1 MMKKFSGLVAAVG
14 MSFVLTACGGSGE
27 EGESSGESSG
37 GAENTETVTLQLGH
51 ALSPGTPAADKIDE
65 MAETVAEETEGRVE
79 FDIYPDSQLGSE
91 TEMLEQIQVGSMQ
104 AGAIMIGS
112 MQTLDMK
119 MAIEDLPY
127 MWKDVE
133 HAREAYKGE
142 FGEQLADIISEQ
154 GLTQIG
160 YLEWGPRHV
169 TNNEKPIVEPEDLE
183 GVNIRV
189 AETALRVDAF
199 EQVGALPT
207 VMAFSEVYGAL
218 QQGALDA
225 QENPLSVINAAKF
238 YEVQDY
244 LSLTGHFYNTVMM
257 VVETDTWDQISE
269 EDQQL
274 IKDEASSIS
283 EEVAEMNDTKEEE
296 YLTELEEN
304 GMQINDDVNTEAFR
318 EAMLPV
324 YDQWEEEVFGEELM
338 NVYREASGWEE

>member
-1 MMKKFSGLVAAVG
+1 MKKLSGIVATLSLV
-14 MSFVLTACGGSGE
+14 FILTACGGSGE
-27 EGESSGESSG
+27 ESSASG
-37 GAENTETVTLQLGH
+37 GSDESVTLQLGH

-65 MAETVAEETEGRVE
+65 MAETVEEETDGRVV

-104 AGAIMIGS
+104 AGAIMVGS

-142 FGEQLADIISEQ
+142 FGEKLADIASEQ

-160 YLEWGPRHV
+160 YLEWGKRHI
-169 TNNEKPIVEPEDLE
+169 TNNEKPIVDPEDLE

-199 EQVGALPT
+199 EEVGALPT

-257 VVETDTWDQISE
+257 MVETDTWDQISE
-269 EDQQL
+269 EDQKL
-274 IKDEASSIS
+274 IKEETSKIS
-283 EEVAEMNDTKEEE
+283 EEVTEMNDSMEED
-296 YLTELEEN
+296 YLAELEEN

-324 YDQWEEEVFGEELM
+324 YDKWEEEVFGKELM
-338 NVYREASGWEE
+338 DVYREASGWEK

>member
-1 MMKKFSGLVAAVG
+1 MKKLSGIAATLSLV
-14 MSFVLTACGGSGE
+14 FILTACGGSGE
-27 EGESSGESSG
+27 ESSASG
-37 GAENTETVTLQLGH
+37 GSDESVTLQLGH

-65 MAETVAEETEGRVE
+65 MAETIEEETDGRVV

-104 AGAIMIGS
+104 AGAIMVGS

-142 FGEQLADIISEQ
+142 FGEKLADIASEQ

-160 YLEWGPRHV
+160 YLEWGKRHI

-199 EQVGALPT
+199 EEVGALPT

-257 VVETDTWDQISE
+257 MVETDTWDQISE
-269 EDQQL
+269 EDQKL
-274 IKDEASSIS
+274 IKEETSKIS
-283 EEVAEMNDTKEEE
+283 EEVTEMNDSMEKE
-296 YLTELEEN
+296 YLKELEEN

-324 YDQWEEEVFGEELM
+324 YDKWEEEVFGKELM
-338 NVYREASGWEE
+338 DVYREASGWEK

>member
-1 MMKKFSGLVAAVG
+1 MKYIKMSLFLSLILVLG
-14 MSFVLTACGGSGE
+14 ACGNNSDSGDGGEAEGDSNGGSE
-27 EGESSGESSG
+27 
-37 GAENTETVTLQLGH
+37 ETVTLQLGH
-51 ALSPGTPAADKIDE
+51 ALSPGTPAADNIDE
-65 MAETVAEETEGRVE
+65 VAEIVSEETEGRVE

-104 AGAIMIGS
+104 SGAIMVGS
-112 MQTLDMK
+112 MQALDMK

-127 MWKDVE
+127 MWADIE
-133 HAREAYKGE
+133 NAREAYRGE
-142 FGEQLADIISEQ
+142 FGEELGSIMEEQ
-154 GLTQIG
+154 GMTQIG
-160 YLEWGPRHV
+160 YLEWGFRHI

-225 QENPLSVINAAKF
+225 QENPLANIVAPRF

-244 LSLTGHFYNTVMM
+244 LSLTGHFYNTVM
-257 VVETDTWDQISE
+257 VVVDTETWGNISE
-269 EDQQL
+269 EDQQ
-274 IKDEASSIS
+274 IITEEFEKASERVQSENDEM
-283 EEVAEMNDTKEEE
+283 EGE
-296 YLTELEEN
+296 YLQELEDN
-304 GMQINDDVNTEAFR
+304 GMEINDNVDTEAFR

-324 YDQWEEEVFGEELM
+324 YDEWEADVFGEELM
-338 NVYREASGWEE
+338 NIYRDASGWEE

>member
-1 MMKKFSGLVAAVG
+1 
-14 MSFVLTACGGSGE
+14 
-27 EGESSGESSG
+27 
-37 GAENTETVTLQLGH
+37 
-51 ALSPGTPAADKIDE
+51 
-65 MAETVAEETEGRVE
+65 
-79 FDIYPDSQLGSE
+79 
-91 TEMLEQIQVGSMQ
+91 
-104 AGAIMIGS
+104 
-112 MQTLDMK
+112 MK